1 MRNLQRKL
9 AERCLELLALPEGAK
24 GAAILDVGSGS
35 GLSGEA
41 ISAAGHWHL
50 GFDIS
55 GAMLRQARAA
65 HLRNV
70 DQVTKD
76 HRIDLSSGDDEEEED
91 EEDGESSGD
100 DDDAP
105 VTSAYSGLPGDL
117 IEQDMGQG
125 LPLRPGA
132 FDGAISVSAVQ
143 WLCNVDKASHVPQQR
158 LATFFRTLYSA
169 LRRGARAVL
178 QLYPESPA
186 QLDMIVSAAT
196 RAGFSGGVLVDYPNS
211 TRAKKFYLVL
221 MVGQQAMPAAKT
233 GADGRAAERG
243 ATAPLVEA
251 RARLGKAARKAQARK
266 GVKSAA
272 WVQRKKA
279 RARAQGKV
287 VKSDSKYTGR
297 RRRAAF

>member
-9 AERCLELLALPEGAK
+9 AERCLELLALPEGAQ

-55 GAMLRQARAA
+55 GAMLRQARAS

-70 DQVTKD
+70 DKVARD
-76 HRIDLSSGDDEEEED
+76 HRIDMSSGEEEGGESSEED
-91 EEDGESSGD
+91 EV
-100 DDDAP
+100 P

-158 LATFFRTLYSA
+158 LATFFRTLYGA

-186 QLDMIVSAAT
+186 QLDMIVAAAT

-233 GADGRAAERG
+233 GDEGRRADRG

-251 RARLGKAARKAQARK
+251 RARLGRAARKAQARK
-266 GVKSAA
+266 GVKTAA
-272 WVQRKKA
+272 WVQRKKD
-279 RARAQGKV
+279 RARAQGKI

-297 RRRAAF
+297 RRRAGF